1 MDSGCLS
8 PIPTQPAFLPVPMER
23 LIEQSLRNVGDSAS
37 RINHSGYLW
46 FDATHILHLTL
57 RVTHMTKPIILASG
71 SDIRRQLLTNAGV
84 VFEVE
89 TARIDE
95 EMIKA
100 SLVAEAAKPRDIA
113 DTLAEF
119 KAQKIAAK
127 HPGAFVIGSDQVLE
141 YQGEILSKPRDVEDA
156 RAQLRKLRGGTHSLH
171 SAAVIFEDGKPVWRA
186 VKEAKLMMRNFSDG
200 YMDDYVARNWDE
212 IQYCVGGY
220 QLEAEGARLFAQV
233 TGDYFTVLGIPLLDV
248 LNYLSLKGAIPA

>member
-1 MDSGCLS
+1 
-8 PIPTQPAFLPVPMER
+8 
-23 LIEQSLRNVGDSAS
+23 
-37 RINHSGYLW
+37 
-46 FDATHILHLTL
+46 
-57 RVTHMTKPIILASG
+57 MTKPIILASG
-71 SDIRRQLLTNAGV
+71 SDIRRQLLANAGV
-84 VFEVE
+84 IFDVE

-100 SLVAEAAKPRDIA
+100 SLLAETAKPRDIA

-119 KAQKIAAK
+119 KARKVATK
-127 HPGAFVIGSDQVLE
+127 HPGAYVIGSDQVLE
-141 YQGEILSKPRDVEDA
+141 YQGKLLSKPRDAKDA
-156 RAQLRKLRGGTHSLH
+156 KAQLQTLRGGPHSLY

-186 VKEAKLMMRNFSDG
+186 VKEAKLIMRNFSDD
-200 YMDDYVARNWDE
+200 YIDDYIARNWDE

-248 LNYLSLKGAIPA
+248 LNYLSLKSAIPA

>member
-1 MDSGCLS
+1 
-8 PIPTQPAFLPVPMER
+8 
-23 LIEQSLRNVGDSAS
+23 
-37 RINHSGYLW
+37 
-46 FDATHILHLTL
+46 
-57 RVTHMTKPIILASG
+57 MTKPIILASG
-71 SDIRRQLLTNAGV
+71 SEIRRQLLANAGV
-84 VFEVE
+84 TFTVE

-100 SLVAEAAKPRDIA
+100 SLMTEAVKPRDIA

-119 KAQKIAAK
+119 KARKVAAK

-141 YQGEILSKPRDVEDA
+141 HQGKLFSKPHDLDEA
-156 RAQLRKLRGGTHSLH
+156 RTQLRVLRGGPHSLH

-186 VKEAKLMMRNFSDG
+186 VKEAKLIMRNFSDD
-200 YMDDYVARNWDE
+200 YLDDYLARNWEE
-212 IQYCVGGY
+212 IRYCVGGY

-248 LNYLSLKGAIPA
+248 LNYLSLKSAIPA